1 MLRYLSIVV
10 EREATMWQVRLD
22 AFGGP
27 DELHLVEVPDPV
39 PGAGQVLV
47 RTAAAGITFVETQ
60 VRAGR
65 PPWPGPGPALPVV
78 LGNGVEGEVIGAGEG
93 VDPSWLGRRVVTST
107 GGSGGYADH
116 VVVDAA
122 APISV
127 PDGLGLGEAVALLAD
142 GRTALGLVRAASLAP
157 GDRVLVTAAA
167 GGVGSLL
174 VQLARAAGV
183 KQVVAAAG
191 GERKLALAAGL
202 GADATVDYTRP
213 GWADA
218 LDGLDVGFD
227 GVGGDVAADLL
238 AAMTPGGRVLVYGG
252 AGGPMTTADAVT
264 ARGLTLVPGH
274 TVVRSPEDNRALVE
288 QALAMAAA
296 GRLRPVIGQRFAL
309 ARAADAHRAI
319 EARQT
324 LGKTILIPAG

>member
-1 MLRYLSIVV
+1 MR
-10 EREATMWQVRLD
+10 D
-22 AFGGP
+22 ARI
-27 DELHLVEVPDPV
+27 D
-39 PGAGQVLV
+39 
-47 RTAAAGITFVETQ
+47 RC
-60 VRAGR
+60 
-65 PPWPGPGPALPVV
+65 
-78 LGNGVEGEVIGAGEG
+78 
-93 VDPSWLGRRVVTST
+93 
-107 GGSGGYADH
+107 
-116 VVVDAA
+116 
-122 APISV
+122 
-127 PDGLGLGEAVALLAD
+127 GLGEAVALLAD

-157 GDRVLVTAAA
+157 SDCVLVTAAA

-174 VQLARAAGV
+174 VQLGKAAGV

-218 LDGLDVGFD
+218 LGGLDVGFD
-227 GVGGDVAADLL
+227 GVGGQVAADLL

-252 AGGPMTTADAVT
+252 AGGPVTATEAVT

-274 TVVRSPEDNRALVE
+274 TVVRSTRSRSGALRGASEDNRALVE

-296 GRLRPVIGQRFAL
+296 GRLRPVIGQRFPL

-324 LGKTILIPAG
+324 VGKTILIPAG

>member
-1 MLRYLSIVV
+1 
-10 EREATMWQVRLD
+10 MWEVRLD

-27 DELHLVEVPDPV
+27 EELHLVEVPDPEA
-39 PGAGQVLV
+39 GRGQVLV
-47 RTAAAGITFVETQ
+47 RTAAAGITFVETR

-78 LGNGVEGEVIGAGEG
+78 LGNGVEGEVIGVGEEA
-93 VDPSWLGRRVVTST
+93 DPSWLGRRVVTAT
-107 GGSGGYADH
+107 GGFGGYADR
-116 VVVDAA
+116 VVVDAT
-122 APISV
+122 APIPV
-127 PDGLGLGEAVALLAD
+127 PAGVGLGEAVALLAD
-142 GRTALGLVRAASLAP
+142 GRTALGLVRAVSLAP

-167 GGVGSLL
+167 GGVGTLL

-183 KQVVAAAG
+183 KQLVAAAG
-191 GERKLALAAGL
+191 GERKLALAAEL
-202 GADATVDYTRP
+202 GADVTVDYTKP

-218 LDGLDVGFD
+218 LEGLDVAFD
-227 GVGGDVAADLL
+227 GVGGRVGTDLL
-238 AAMTPGGRVLVYGG
+238 AAMAPGGRLLIYGG
-252 AGGPMTTADAVT
+252 AGGPMTQPDEVT

-274 TVVRSPEDNRALVE
+274 TVIRSPEDNRALVE

-296 GRLRPVIGQRFAL
+296 GSLRPVIGQRFPL

-324 LGKTILIPAG
+324 VGKTILIPAPSGGVA